1 MGHTLWSTRG
11 RQRSR
16 RRSVSLLAGLST
28 MSSPRSRPMSPCK
41 ARCTGPLQRS
51 EPGTRIRLTYTSSG
65 FATHQVTVT
74 WLKNKHELPNPQTSV
89 QYSGHTYNV
98 TSSVLVLLTDDDVFS
113 HVICHVEHKLTL
125 FFQKTIGL
133 DHSPYSDS
141 VPVFHLLQLGGRYLP
156 CAKILSTKHAPHLA
170 RGLPYTQRC

>member
-16 RRSVSLLAGLST
+16 RRSVSLLAGSSM

-74 WLKNKHELPNPQTSV
+74 WLKNKHVLPNPQTSV

-98 TSSVLVLLTDDDVFS
+98 TSKNHWPGPVPP
-113 HVICHVEHKLTL
+113 
-125 FFQKTIGL
+125 G
-133 DHSPYSDS
+133 SPYSDS

-156 CAKILSTKHAPHLA
+156 RAKILSTKRAPHLA
-170 RGLPYTQRC
+170 RGLPYTQRH